1 MKVIFLDFDGVITT
15 PDTKWNIS
23 LSHVKRIKKIC
34 DQTGAK
40 LVISSSWQ
48 RYGREKKETREERV
62 KNWLN
67 GILMKNIKG
76 AIKKFFEDYTY
87 DMSGRFYG
95 EFGNVRGSD
104 IKSWLTRNPDVDNYV
119 IIDDEGDMLNEQLFN
134 FVQTDFV
141 FGIQDREVQLAID
154 VLNNIPPR
162 NSLSLNDELK
172 FKFWISLGNGKVD
185 NYKEIV
191 EKYYPF
197 KNKDYE

>member
-1 MKVIFLDFDGVITT
+1 MKVIFLDFDGVITI

-48 RYGREKKETREERV
+48 RYAGIKNETREERV
-62 KNWLN
+62 ANWLN
-67 GILMKNIKG
+67 GILMKNVKG
-76 AIKKFFEDYTY
+76 PIKKFFEDYTY

-104 IKSWLTRNPDVDNYV
+104 IKSWLIRNPNVDNYV
-119 IIDDEGDMLNEQLFN
+119 IIDDEGDMLDEQLFN
-134 FVQTDFV
+134 FVQTDWV
-141 FGIQDREVQLAID
+141 FGIQDREVKLAID
-154 VLNNIPPR
+154 VLNNKPPI
-162 NSLSLNDELK
+162 NSHCLNDTLQ
-172 FKFWISLGNGKVD
+172 FKFWISLGYGKID

-191 EKYYPF
+191 EKYNPF
-197 KNKDYE
+197 KNKDYD

>member
-1 MKVIFLDFDGVITT
+1 MKVIFLDFDGVITI

-48 RYGREKKETREERV
+48 RYAGIKNETREERV
-62 KNWLN
+62 ANWLN

-76 AIKKFFEDYTY
+76 PIKKFFEDYTY

-104 IKSWLTRNPDVDNYV
+104 IKSWLIRNPDVDNYV
-119 IIDDEGDMLNEQLFN
+119 IIDDEGDILDEQLFN
-134 FVQTDFV
+134 FVQTDWV
-141 FGIQDREVQLAID
+141 FGIQDREVKLAID
-154 VLNNIPPR
+154 VLNNKPPI
-162 NSLSLNDELK
+162 NSHCLNDILQ
-172 FKFWISLGNGKVD
+172 FKFWISLGYGKID

-191 EKYYPF
+191 EKYNPF
-197 KNKDYE
+197 KK